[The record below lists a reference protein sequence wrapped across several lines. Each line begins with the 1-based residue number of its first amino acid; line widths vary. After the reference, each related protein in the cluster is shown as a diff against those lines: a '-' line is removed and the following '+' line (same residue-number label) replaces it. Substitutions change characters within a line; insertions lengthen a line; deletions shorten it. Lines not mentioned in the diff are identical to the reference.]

1 MNRTV
6 SKCLLPTDKRAVDVS
21 CEQSHR
27 ITGVFQDEMSDT
39 KEKYPIHRM
48 TRNHH
53 EGSSY
58 SLFLTLASSN
68 DPSLL

>member
-27 ITGVFQDEMSDT
+27 ITGVFQDEMSVRY
-39 KEKYPIHRM
+39 KRKVSHP
-48 TRNHH
+48 
-53 EGSSY
+53 
-58 SLFLTLASSN
+58 
-68 DPSLL
+68 